1 MKKGLTLL
9 LLVLSLVLISGCGCE
24 HEWVDATCT
33 EPKTCSLCGNTEG
46 KPLGHTWEEA
56 TCAEPKTCSLCG
68 ETEGEALGHKPG
80 SWREEIDY
88 VHAFKEKMR
97 YCSVCGER
105 VDVEFSDLE
114 KMYHNG
120 VFDFNAEEFSERL
133 GNQLDYFTN
142 NTLST
147 QYIFD
152 EDYSALCGVYDGYSS
167 FAGVTFYN
175 SSVEH
180 TSENFFS
187 LTCSFLNKDINNMV
201 RLVFG
206 IVLTC
211 DPSLSMEEAKELTSE
226 IGEGTQV
233 QKNGIT
239 YYLSISENV
248 LIVGLL

>member
-1 MKKGLTLL
+1 MKKRLTLL

-24 HEWVDATCT
+24 HDWTEATCTEPKICSLCGKTEGEPLGHIWEEATCT
-33 EPKTCSLCGNTEG
+33 EPKTCSQCG
-46 KPLGHTWEEA
+46 K
-56 TCAEPKTCSLCG
+56 
-68 ETEGEALGHKPG
+68 TEGEALEHKPG
-80 SWREEIDY
+80 SWEEEIDY
-88 VHAFKEKMR
+88 VHAFKKKMR

-105 VDVEFSDLE
+105 VDIEFSDLDIL
-114 KMYHNG
+114 YHGG

-152 EDYSALCGVYDGYSS
+152 KEYNALCGVYDGYSS

-175 SSVEH
+175 SNVEH
-180 TSENFFS
+180 TSEKFFS
-187 LTCSFLNKDINNMV
+187 MTCSFFNYDVNNIV
-201 RLVFG
+201 RLIFG

-211 DPSLSMEEAKELTSE
+211 DPSLSAEEAKELTTE
-226 IGEGTQV
+226 IVNGTQV

-239 YYLSISENV
+239 YYFSLSENV
-248 LIVGLL
+248 FIVSLL